1 MQARSEN
8 SIDIPT
14 PLGGLSTKTHVHPRE
29 TVEETC
35 QLHLC
40 LGGQREEFLFGA
52 LLLLWGR
59 TDLSGGCR
67 PQTLIHPSCREGYG

>member
-14 PLGGLSTKTHVHPRE
+14 PLGGLSAKTHVHPWE

-59 TDLSGGCR
+59 TSVEGVGLR
-67 PQTLIHPSCREGYG
+67 PSSTLPAERVTYR